1 MTPAERFVEDHDAA
15 LVAGLKALNAIEAR
29 LVGAHG
35 VDITHIQTRERPVT
49 ELEQWLSEVGP
60 ASPAPQAPALP
71 SRRTVTDE
79 APPFDAS
86 NDLED
91 LTRLS
96 LAKARALLEV
106 RLDVADLEPGG
117 GGKRFDRALQVA
129 KLQLGVVDRILTT
142 QTRVDETRLRKR
154 QVDVLP
160 RLLAMIAEE
169 QRAMAEEEKRTI
181 DAKAVPSTG
190 G

>member
-1 MTPAERFVEDHDAA
+1 MEH
-15 LVAGLKALNAIEAR
+15 
-29 LVGAHG
+29 
-35 VDITHIQTRERPVT
+35 PVT
-49 ELEQWLSEVGP
+49 DFLDSLTEFAATPTHGSDAEVPSLAGSGLE
-60 ASPAPQAPALP
+60 AIA
-71 SRRTVTDE
+71 
-79 APPFDAS
+79 PFDAS

-106 RLDVADLEPGG
+106 RLDVADLEGD
-117 GGKRFDRALQVA
+117 GKRFDRALQVA
-129 KLQLGVVDRILTT
+129 KLQLGVVDRILAT

-160 RLLAMIAEE
+160 RLLAMIEE
-169 QRAMAEEEKRTI
+169 EKRAMAEAEERTI

>member
-1 MTPAERFVEDHDAA
+1 MEHPVIDFLDALTDAA
-15 LVAGLKALNAIEAR
+15 TPTHGSDVAKVN
-29 LVGAHG
+29 
-35 VDITHIQTRERPVT
+35 
-49 ELEQWLSEVGP
+49 
-60 ASPAPQAPALP
+60 LP
-71 SRRTVTDE
+71 SLAGSGPETI
-79 APPFDAS
+79 APFDAS

-106 RLDVADLEPGG
+106 RLDVADLEPGAD
-117 GGKRFDRALQVA
+117 GKRFDRALQVA

-160 RLLAMIAEE
+160 RLLAIIEE
-169 QRAMAEEEKRTI
+169 EKRAMAEAEERTI
-181 DAKAVPSTG
+181 DAKATPHVAG
-190 G
+190 